1 MESCTSI
8 WSARR
13 IVITKARYCDGETF
27 AEFMARETIN
37 HALWVGIAHHVSIPL
52 EMSARV
58 EALGGHWHLLVLSE
72 DWCGDAVNIVPIVA
86 KLADSVS
93 NMDLRILARDEN
105 LDIMDTHLT
114 GKSRSIPIVI
124 LLNKKYEECGW
135 WGPRPKALQNWVVE
149 KGMSLPKDDR
159 YKEIRTFYA
168 RDRGLTTMEEIVS
181 MLESCCANGSKIAS
195 SSSQAWQNLESS

>member
-1 MESCTSI
+1 M
-8 WSARR
+8 
-13 IVITKARYCDGETF
+13 ITKARYCEGETF

-37 HALWVGIAHHVSIPL
+37 HALWVGITHHVLIPI
-52 EMSARV
+52 EFSARV

-86 KLADSVS
+86 RLTESVS
-93 NMDLRILARDEN
+93 NMDMRILARDEN

-124 LLNKKYEECGW
+124 LLNKKFEECGW
-135 WGPRPKALQNWVVE
+135 WGPRPRALQKWVIE
-149 KGMSLPKDDR
+149 KGSLLPKDER

-168 RDRGLTTMEEIVS
+168 RDRGLTTMDEIVS
-181 MLESCCANGSKIAS
+181 MLEHCCKAAVV
-195 SSSQAWQNLESS
+195 QAAAKG

>member
-1 MESCTSI
+1 M
-8 WSARR
+8 
-13 IVITKARYCDGETF
+13 ITKARYCDGETF
-27 AEFMARETIN
+27 GEFMARETIN
-37 HALWVGIAHHVSIPL
+37 RALWLGITHRVSIPL
-52 EMSARV
+52 EISARV

-72 DWCGDAVNIVPIVA
+72 DWCGDAVNIVPIVS

-114 GKSRSIPIVI
+114 GTSRSIPIVI

-135 WGPRPKALQNWVVE
+135 WGPRPRALQKWVVE
-149 KGMSLPKDDR
+149 KGISLPKAER
-159 YKEIRTFYA
+159 YKEVRTFYA

-181 MLESCCANGSKIAS
+181 MLEHCCKAGVGSVIGRG
-195 SSSQAWQNLESS
+195 

>member
-1 MESCTSI
+1 MESCTST
-8 WSARR
+8 WSASPD

-37 HALWVGIAHHVSIPL
+37 HALWVGITHHVSIPL

-86 KLADSVS
+86 KLTESVS

-135 WGPRPKALQNWVVE
+135 WGPRPKALQKWVVE
-149 KGMSLPKDDR
+149 KGMTLPKDER

-181 MLESCCANGSKIAS
+181 MLEHCCKAS
-195 SSSQAWQNLESS
+195 VDRAVGKG

>member
-1 MESCTSI
+1 MG
-8 WSARR
+8 RP
-13 IVITKARYCDGETF
+13 IT
-27 AEFMARETIN
+27 N
-37 HALWVGIAHHVSIPL
+37 HELWVAITHRVTIPL
-52 EMSARV
+52 EISARV
-58 EALGGHWHLLVLSE
+58 EALGGHWHLLVLNE

-124 LLNKKYEECGW
+124 LLNKKFEECGW
-135 WGPRPKALQNWVVE
+135 WGPRPRALQKWVTE
-149 KGMSLPKDDR
+149 KGMLLPKDER
-159 YKEIRTFYA
+159 YREIRTFYA

-181 MLESCCANGSKIAS
+181 MLEECCRKTEATSAARVK
-195 SSSQAWQNLESS
+195 

>member
-1 MESCTSI
+1 MG
-8 WSARR
+8 RP
-13 IVITKARYCDGETF
+13 IT
-27 AEFMARETIN
+27 N
-37 HALWVGIAHHVSIPL
+37 HELWVAITHRVTIPL
-52 EMSARV
+52 EISARV
-58 EALGGHWHLLVLSE
+58 ETLGGHWHLLVLNE

-124 LLNKKYEECGW
+124 LLNKKFEECGW
-135 WGPRPKALQNWVVE
+135 WGPRPRALQKWVTE
-149 KGMSLPKDDR
+149 KGMLLPKDER
-159 YKEIRTFYA
+159 YREIRTFYA

-181 MLESCCANGSKIAS
+181 MLEECCRKTEAMSAAGAK
-195 SSSQAWQNLESS
+195 

>member
-1 MESCTSI
+1 L
-8 WSARR
+8 
-13 IVITKARYCDGETF
+13 ITKARYCEGETF
-27 AEFMARETIN
+27 AEFMARPIKN
-37 HALWVGIAHHVSIPL
+37 HDLWAGITHHVTIPL

-72 DWCGDAVNIVPIVA
+72 DWCGDAVNIVPVVS

-105 LDIMDTHLT
+105 LDIMDSHLT
-114 GKSRSIPIVI
+114 GTSRSIPVVI
-124 LLNKKYEECGW
+124 LLNKKFEECGW
-135 WGPRPKALQNWVVE
+135 WGPRPKALQAWVKE
-149 KGMSLPKDDR
+149 KGMLLPKDER

-181 MLESCCANGSKIAS
+181 MLEHCCTRSVAS
-195 SSSQAWQNLESS
+195 AAG